1 MVDVATF
8 LGADADVARAE
19 MLEVL
24 LFEMQLANISLP
36 REERRNATRYSSVTL
51 YHVMVPLNVIS
62 SPLTPP
68 RKPLEPGITTHP
80 NTN

>member
-36 REERRNATRYSSVTL
+36 REERRNATR
-51 YHVMVPLNVIS
+51 
-62 SPLTPP
+62 
-68 RKPLEPGITTHP
+68 
-80 NTN
+80 

>member
-51 YHVMVPLNVIS
+51 YRVMCP
-62 SPLTPP
+62 
-68 RKPLEPGITTHP
+68 
-80 NTN
+80 